1 MVPLALSYFEI
12 ASLSG
17 RTRAAAIVVTSPSHA
32 NHSSR
37 RLTLGRKAA
46 LMATFEIIKAGC
58 SWETLALSRAFQTRS
73 WDLWPGTN
81 SSLLQTSFV
90 LGRRLIRFCSSTR
103 ARINWGLFCEIDG
116 LAELFLSWLIGTRVR
131 LAGSDGTNGA
141 HLKTKKEGC
150 EKSFDGTFS
159 RLFQ

>member
-1 MVPLALSYFEI
+1 MCVGTKTMVPLALSYFEI

-37 RLTLGRKAA
+37 RLTLGRNAA

-73 WDLWPGTN
+73 RDLWQAQIRPY
-81 SSLLQTSFV
+81 SKHLL
-90 LGRRLIRFCSSTR
+90 CSV
-103 ARINWGLFCEIDG
+103 G
-116 LAELFLSWLIGTRVR
+116 V
-131 LAGSDGTNGA
+131 
-141 HLKTKKEGC
+141 
-150 EKSFDGTFS
+150 
-159 RLFQ
+159 